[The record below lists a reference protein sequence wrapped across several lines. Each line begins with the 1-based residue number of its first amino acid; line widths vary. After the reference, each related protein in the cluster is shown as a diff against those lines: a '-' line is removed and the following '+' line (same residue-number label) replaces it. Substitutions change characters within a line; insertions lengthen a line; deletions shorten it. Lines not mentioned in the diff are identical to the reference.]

1 MITKAELKQSAV
13 VFDEAT
19 HTYRQGD
26 RELSGITSLIHS
38 VLLLGVYPDATD
50 YVKKVQIPKAGYY
63 GTCVHKAIQM
73 WDELGI
79 EVTKF
84 PEEKHP
90 TAGTLPAQDVSDD
103 LETYKRIKPK
113 GLRTIACEFT
123 VSYGN
128 FSSQIDK
135 VSADEND
142 DIYLVDYK
150 TNNLDYYPGGKA
162 GLQEYL
168 SWQLSCYAVMFEQQT
183 GLKVKGLL
191 GNWMRKGAGELWRI
205 TRMSDEQVTKLLNTD
220 ILPNPEYDK
229 DDPFSKRWIYINPEM
244 QVTAAKVEEVKP
256 TVKVVSAADMDTSN
270 WLIPQA
276 DAQALVAAL
285 ETIAEIKRQA
295 DEAEARCQELKD
307 KLKEAMESAGIKS
320 WDTGIFKA
328 TVKAAS
334 TRKTFDS
341 KKFQADHPDMYQE
354 YIKESETKSSIII
367 TLSK

>member
-1 MITKAELKQSAV
+1 MISNKDLKRSAV
-13 VFDEAT
+13 VFSEEA
-19 HTYRQGD
+19 HTYRRGEV
-26 RELSGITSLIHS
+26 ELSGITGLIHS
-38 VLLLGVYPDATD
+38 VLLLGVYPEASQ
-50 YVKKVQIPKAGYY
+50 YVKEVQIPKAGYY
-63 GTCVHKAIQM
+63 GTCVHKAIQA

-79 EVTKF
+79 ENTQF
-84 PEEKHP
+84 PEVRHTTKHC
-90 TAGTLPAQDVSDD
+90 GDVIFPAHDVSEE
-103 LETYKRIKPK
+103 LLHYRKVKPRK
-113 GLRTIACEFT
+113 CRTIANEFT
-123 VSYGN
+123 VDFGMYA
-128 FSSQIDK
+128 SQIDCIW
-135 VSADEND
+135 ADDEDN
-142 DIYLVDYK
+142 IYLVDHK
-150 TNNLDYYPGGKA
+150 TNNLNYYPGGAA

-168 SWQLSCYAVMFEQQT
+168 SWQLSCYAVMFEAQT

-205 TRMSDEQVTKLLNTD
+205 TRQPDDQVIKLLNTQLVKGD
-220 ILPNPEYDK
+220 FGFVYVND
-229 DDPFSKRWIYINPEM
+229 EM

-256 TVKVVSAADMDTSN
+256 TLKVISSADMHAQN
-270 WLIPQA
+270 WVIPQA
-276 DAQALVAAL
+276 DAQALVTAL
-285 ETIAEIKRQA
+285 EAIAEIKRQA
-295 DEAEARCQELKD
+295 DEAEARCQQLKD

>member
-183 GLKVKGLL
+183 GLKVKGLI

-205 TRMSDEQVTKLLNTD
+205 ERKPDELVQKLLSTE
-220 ILPNPEYDK
+220 IIKQEWGGFTY
-229 DDPFSKRWIYINPEM
+229 YNPEM
-244 QVTAAKVEEVKP
+244 QVFAAKVEEVKP
-256 TVKVVSAADMDTSN
+256 VATTTDALAVPVDVVSAITT
-270 WLIPQA
+270 L
-276 DAQALVAAL
+276 LR
-285 ETIAEIKRQA
+285 AE
-295 DEAEARCQELKD
+295 
-307 KLKEAMESAGIKS
+307 
-320 WDTGIFKA
+320 
-328 TVKAAS
+328 KAAKAMKEKLRELMEAAGVTKWECPEFTATIGKPS
-334 TRKTFDS
+334 ETTTFDS
-341 KKFQADHPDMYQE
+341 KAFQADHPDLYEQ
-354 YIKESETKSSIII
+354 YLKTTTRKGSFTQK
-367 TLSK
+367 LK